1 MSIPVKTSIP
11 FMTLDRQVAG
21 LREQIA
27 TALQGVVD
35 SQGFA
40 NGPAVAA
47 FEQEL
52 ARYLGV
58 REAVALNSGTS
69 ALHAALI
76 AAGVQAG
83 DEVVT
88 VAHTWISTAW
98 AVSYVGAK
106 PVFVDVDARTCG
118 LDPAELESVLGP
130 RTRAILPVHLYGHP
144 IDLDPVLET
153 AARHG
158 IPVIE
163 DCAQSIG
170 ARYKGRMTGAFGLV
184 NATSFYPGKN
194 LGAFGE
200 AGAVLTNDPAI
211 AARARRLRDHA
222 QDGRHNHV
230 ELGFNW
236 RMDGFQGA
244 ILSLKLR
251 YLDRWNARRSE
262 IAARYREGLADI
274 EGLTLPS
281 PQPWAEPIW
290 HIFPVYHERRDA
302 LRAALDQRGVQTS
315 VHYPRPVHLQPV
327 YASLGH
333 GPGSLPVSER
343 LAATEIS
350 LPMFPELTDLEAEA
364 VVEGVRDACRSLRP

>member
-1 MSIPVKTSIP
+1 
-11 FMTLDRQVAG
+11 VAG
-21 LREQIA
+21 LRGELLR
-27 TALQGVVD
+27 ALEAVVD

-40 NGPAVAA
+40 NGPAVQA

-76 AAGVQAG
+76 CAGVQAG
-83 DEVVT
+83 DEVIT
-88 VAHTWISTAW
+88 VAHTWISTVW

-106 PVFVDVDARTCG
+106 PVLVDVEARSCG
-118 LDPAELESVLGP
+118 LDPARLDEAVTP
-130 RTRAILPVHLYGHP
+130 KTRAILPVHLYGHP
-144 IDLDPVLET
+144 VDLDPILEI
-153 AARHG
+153 AGRRG

-200 AGAVLTNDPAI
+200 GGAVTTDDPPL
-211 AARARRLRDHA
+211 AARVRRLRDHA

-244 ILSLKLR
+244 VLSVKLAH
-251 YLDRWNARRSE
+251 LDRWNARRAV
-262 IAARYREGLADI
+262 IARRYLEGLAGVP
-274 EGLTLPS
+274 GLTLPT

-290 HIFPVYHERRDA
+290 HIFPVFHERRDA
-302 LRAALDQRGVQTS
+302 LRAALDERGVQTGI
-315 VHYPRPVHLQPV
+315 HYPRPVHLQPA
-327 YASLGH
+327 YAALGL
-333 GPGSLPVSER
+333 GPGALPVSER
-343 LAATEIS
+343 LARTELS
-350 LPMFPELTDLEAEA
+350 LPMFPELTDDEAATVVRAVREA
-364 VVEGVRDACRSLRP
+364 CGSVGE

>member
-1 MSIPVKTSIP
+1 MTIP
-11 FMTLDRQVAG
+11 FLTLARQVAG
-21 LREQIA
+21 LRAELA
-27 TALQGVVD
+27 SALEAVVD

-58 REAVALNSGTS
+58 REVVAVNNGTS
-69 ALHAALI
+69 ALHAALV
-76 AAGVQAG
+76 AAGVGPG
-83 DEVVT
+83 DEVIT

-106 PVFVDVDARTCG
+106 PVFVDVDPATCG
-118 LDPAELESVLGP
+118 IDAGWIEKALGP

-144 IDLDPVLET
+144 VDLDPVLEL

-170 ARYKGRMTGAFGLV
+170 ARYKGRMTGGFGLV

-200 AGAVLTNDPAI
+200 AGAVLTDDAGI
-211 AARARRLRDHA
+211 AARVRRLRDHA

-244 ILSLKLR
+244 VLSVKLQH
-251 YLDRWNARRSE
+251 LERWNARRAE
-262 IAARYREGLADI
+262 IARFYLTGLAGLA
-274 EGLTLPS
+274 GLTLPR

-302 LRAALDQRGVQTS
+302 LRAALDERGVETS
-315 VHYPRPVHLQPV
+315 VHYPRPVHLQPA
-327 YASLGH
+327 YAHLGL
-333 GPGSLPVSER
+333 GPGAFPVSEQ
-343 LAATEIS
+343 LARSEIS
-350 LPMFPELTDLEAEA
+350 LPMFPELTDGEAERVVRA
-364 VVEGVRDACRSLRP
+364 VREACRSVGR